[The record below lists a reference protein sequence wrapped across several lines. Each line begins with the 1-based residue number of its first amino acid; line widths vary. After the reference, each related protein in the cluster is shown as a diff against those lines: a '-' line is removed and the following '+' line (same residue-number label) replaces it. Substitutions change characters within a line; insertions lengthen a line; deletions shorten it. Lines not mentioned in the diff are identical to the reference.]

1 MWNQSFCYLVWSERS
16 MFRIQGIH
24 LGISCDSKSDNHC
37 EGNLSQLWF
46 DENKVTKDFIIY
58 EETPVSPH

>member
-1 MWNQSFCYLVWSERS
+1 

-24 LGISCDSKSDNHC
+24 LGIPCDSKSDIHC
-37 EGNLSQLWF
+37 ESNLSQLWF